1 MDGLFF
7 LMSVVGIG
15 VVMWWVFQ
23 NDALPPDKTPGGL
36 FAMLPGS
43 RLIRRRGLRGWL
55 AAHPQP
61 PAKNQG
67 PFERP

>member
-23 NDALPPDKTPGGL
+23 NDALPPDRTPGGL
-36 FAMLPGS
+36 FAMLPGNS
-43 RLIRRRGLRGWL
+43 LIKRRGLRGTAP
-55 AAHPQP
+55 AAAEKPT
-61 PAKNQG
+61 KLTD
-67 PFERP
+67 PF